1 MFSSPVSYSYSQI
14 IHPMSLTMN
23 EYNQQYY
30 QYYYSHEQYAGYYYN
45 WIAPLQQ
52 WGLKWAPIKDTYCPP
67 LLDNSLQWFQLSVPQ
82 GIGMIPLLG
91 DGKMHCEKLAERIG
105 ATYIYYRH
113 DIKKIEIWAQDTTEA
128 TTKMVIYLNELKRR
142 GVENRKNLILKL
154 K

>member
-1 MFSSPVSYSYSQI
+1 
-14 IHPMSLTMN
+14 MN
-23 EYNQQYY
+23 DYYQQQHYYQQQQYY
-30 QYYYSHEQYAGYYYN
+30 YQQQHECCPHEQHAGYYYN

-52 WGLKWAPIKDTYCPP
+52 WGLKWEPIKDTYCPP

-91 DGKMHCEKLAERIG
+91 DGKMHCEKLAARIG

-113 DIKKIEIWAQDTTEA
+113 DIKKIEIWASDTVEA
-128 TTKMVIYLNELKRR
+128 TTKMVIYLNELKQRR
-142 GVENRKNLILKL
+142 SENRKDLILKL

>member
-1 MFSSPVSYSYSQI
+1 MFCVFAGIMNTDYEQMHYYSYD
-14 IHPMSLTMN
+14 
-23 EYNQQYY
+23 QQQHSYY
-30 QYYYSHEQYAGYYYN
+30 PHEHSGYYYN

-52 WGLKWAPIKDTYCPP
+52 WGVKWEPLKDVYCPP
-67 LLDNSLQWFQLSVPQ
+67 VLDNSLQWFHLSVPE

-91 DGKMHCEKLAERIG
+91 DGKMHCEKLAKRIG

-113 DIKKIEIWAQDTTEA
+113 DIKKIEIWAQDITEA

-142 GVENRKNLILKL
+142 GAENRKNLILKL